1 MIKSRADNI
10 HTHDRAGLDCYWQH
24 ASHRCLY
31 SVYGV
36 SLHRGVGFAIYGY
49 GGVDASFNPGILYI
63 GTRSVLKIKKSS
75 HTYQLLPEHKPE
87 NSCSYL
93 QHNHHNQNNTKL
105 ECASGEKGTKTSD
118 IMGWG
123 GGGGGGGGGRG
134 GVTGHLDALTIASRP
149 LNRPMAA
156 MMPTTQI
163 RVVTTPAAMMTAAP
177 LA

>member
-123 GGGGGGGGGRG
+123 GGGGGGGGGG
-134 GVTGHLDALTIASRP
+134 EG
-149 LNRPMAA
+149 
-156 MMPTTQI
+156 
-163 RVVTTPAAMMTAAP
+163 
-177 LA
+177 